1 MSTWEAPLNEKH
13 FTIWKVFLGY
23 FLQIHHMIFTV
34 LIDCVNI
41 LLSYSP
47 CMTILKMYNSM
58 WRKVNWIIMNRWL
71 KWNSKSLLLIS
82 LTYKSKGEYGIRL
95 EVTQLTCILEPRHST
110 YPFTVIISAF
120 KGALS
125 RQSGSFCLI
134 LPITHPQLL
143 WNLKWAKKLHIN
155 DKIRDLRQT
164 IMSPEHYFWSCKQQ
178 GPTLKNC

>member
-1 MSTWEAPLNEKH
+1 MK
-13 FTIWKVFLGY
+13 
-23 FLQIHHMIFTV
+23 
-34 LIDCVNI
+34 
-41 LLSYSP
+41 
-47 CMTILKMYNSM
+47 
-58 WRKVNWIIMNRWL
+58 RWL

-95 EVTQLTCILEPRHST
+95 EVTQLTYILEPRHST

-134 LPITHPQLL
+134 LPITCPQLL

-164 IMSPEHYFWSCKQQ
+164 NMSPRHCFWSCKQQ
-178 GPTLKNC
+178 GSTLKNCWAEQFSKTLILIRFNLLPFCPSVAYVVSVMLF